1 VRRLVSLLALLLLTW
16 SSSISAQTS
25 PSPGATL
32 PTPGSVRILAPRSG
46 DKISNNFVDF
56 RYELASPASAAG
68 SPTFQVRLDS
78 AEPIR
83 TTDTRYTFTGLQPGR
98 HTLSVEVVDA
108 NNIPVQGSR
117 AEVQFN
123 VIAPQRSPQRQEESL
138 PPRRPNA
145 QLISAAASGSSE
157 AALLDATF
165 QQDAPEQ
172 EQEENTSGTLPQ
184 SSSSLP
190 LLSLIGFAGL
200 VGGLLSARHTRRH

>member
-1 VRRLVSLLALLLLTW
+1 MRRFTAFLAALLLSW
-16 SSSISAQTS
+16 GSSISAQTS

-32 PTPGSVRILAPRSG
+32 PTPGSVRILSPLSG

-56 RYELASPASAAG
+56 RYELAYPASADG
-68 SPTFQVRLDS
+68 SPTFQLRLDS
-78 AEPIR
+78 TEPIR

-123 VIAPQRSPQRQEESL
+123 VLAPSTTPQQEEKFPQR
-138 PPRRPNA
+138 RPSA
-145 QLISAAASGSSE
+145 QLISAAASSSAE
-157 AALLDATF
+157 ASLIDASF
-165 QQDAPEQ
+165 QQDAAPEQ
-172 EQEENTSGTLPQ
+172 EQDATGTLPQ

-200 VGGLLSARHTRRH
+200 VGGLLSARHTRRR

>member
-1 VRRLVSLLALLLLTW
+1 LRRLVIILALLVIT
-16 SSSISAQTS
+16 SVSSISAQTA

-32 PTPGSVRILAPRSG
+32 PTPGSIRILAPRSG
-46 DKISNNFVDF
+46 EKISNNFVDF
-56 RYELASPASAAG
+56 RYELAAPASADG

-78 AEPIR
+78 TEPVR

-123 VIAPQRSPQRQEESL
+123 VLAPRTTPQEESL

-145 QLISAAASGSSE
+145 QLISAAASAQSSGASLMNAE
-157 AALLDATF
+157 F
-165 QQDAPEQ
+165 QQDASAAPEQ
-172 EQEENTSGTLPQ
+172 EEQTIGTLPQ
-184 SSSSLP
+184 SASSLP

-200 VGGLLSARHTRRH
+200 VGGLLSARHTRRR

>member
-1 VRRLVSLLALLLLTW
+1 MRRLVNLLALLVITW
-16 SSSISAQTS
+16 GSISAQTS

-46 DKISNNFVDF
+46 DKISNDFVDF
-56 RYELASPASAAG
+56 RYELAATASADS

-78 AEPIR
+78 SEPIR
-83 TTDTRYTFTGLQPGR
+83 TTDTRYTLTGLQPGR

-117 AEVQFN
+117 AEVQFS
-123 VIAPQRSPQRQEESL
+123 VLAPRTTPQQQETF

-145 QLISAAASGSSE
+145 QLISAAASGSTD
-157 AALLDATF
+157 AALMNTAF
-165 QQDAPEQ
+165 QQDAASVQKQ
-172 EQEENTSGTLPQ
+172 EGNTSGTLPQ
-184 SSSSLP
+184 SGSSLP

-200 VGGLLSARHTRRH
+200 VGGILSARHTRQR